1 MGPRLLGNWEALYN
15 TYVKMISLKTA
26 ALIRTAAVFGAMSAN
41 AQHCIKPLSDY
52 GTYLGL
58 AFQVLDDILDI
69 FGDVRK
75 FGKEIGKDIK
85 EHKLGNAVVVMA
97 LRELSDKDREE
108 LLSILGRVTVTNDD
122 VKRAVEIIS
131 KTNARDNALK
141 MAMEFAE
148 KSERALSELSKN
160 EFVDD
165 LREILRFTVTREF

>member
-1 MGPRLLGNWEALYN
+1 M
-15 TYVKMISLKTA
+15 
-26 ALIRTAAVFGAMSAN
+26 
-41 AQHCIKPLSDY
+41 
-52 GTYLGL
+52 
-58 AFQVLDDILDI
+58 
-69 FGDVRK
+69 
-75 FGKEIGKDIK
+75 
-85 EHKLGNAVVVMA
+85 
-97 LRELSDKDREE
+97 
-108 LLSILGRVTVTNDD
+108 SILGRVTVTNDD

>member
-1 MGPRLLGNWEALYN
+1 MGPKLLNNWETLYN
-15 TYVKMISLKTA
+15 TYVRMISLKTA

-41 AQHCIKPLSDY
+41 TPQYVEPLSEY

-85 EHKLGNAVVVMA
+85 EHKLGNAVIIMS
-97 LRELSDKDREE
+97 LKELSDKDREE
-108 LLSILGRVTVTNDD
+108 LLGILGKAMVTNDD

-131 KTNARDNALK
+131 KTNARENALR

-148 KSERALSELSKN
+148 RSEKALNELGSN
-160 EFVDD
+160 EFVED